1 MEKLSKEEQQKL
13 QQIFNELQNYEA
25 VAELLRQ
32 QMSMIANSLTEL
44 SMTVETI
51 KTIKELKPNTEI
63 LVPIGSDS
71 FVTAKLA
78 ATDKV
83 ITGLGADVSAEQSV
97 DGAKQMLEARI
108 AELGR
113 VLEQARQELEKIG
126 KQIEELRPEADR
138 ILAKT
143 KEKID
148 V

>member
-1 MEKLSKEEQQKL
+1 MEKLSNEEQQKL

-25 VAELLRQ
+25 MADLLRQ
-32 QMSMIANSLTEL
+32 QINMIANSMTEL

-51 KTIKELKPNTEI
+51 KTIRELKLGTEI

-71 FVTAKLA
+71 FVTTKLA

-97 DGAKQMLEARI
+97 DGAKLMLEARI

-138 ILAKT
+138 ILTKT
-143 KEKID
+143 KEK
-148 V
+148 

>member
-1 MEKLSKEEQQKL
+1 LSKEEQQKL

-25 VAELLRQ
+25 MADLLRQ
-32 QMSMIANSLTEL
+32 QINMIANSLTEL

-51 KTIKELKPNTEI
+51 KTIRELKLGTEI

-97 DGAKQMLEARI
+97 DGAKQMLEVRI

-138 ILAKT
+138 ILTKT
-143 KEKID
+143 KER
-148 V
+148 

>member
-1 MEKLSKEEQQKL
+1 MEKLSPEKQQKL
-13 QQIFNELQNYEA
+13 RQIFNELQNYEA
-25 VAELLRQ
+25 MAGLLRQ
-32 QMSMIANSLTEL
+32 QMNLIANSLAEL

-51 KTIKELKPNTEI
+51 KTIKELKPETEI

-78 ATDKV
+78 TTDKV

-97 DGAKQMLEARI
+97 DAAKQMLEARI

-113 VLEQARQELEKIG
+113 VLEQARQEFDKIG

-138 ILAKT
+138 ILTKT
-143 KEKID
+143 KEK
-148 V
+148 

>member
-1 MEKLSKEEQQKL
+1 MEKLSPEEQQKL

-25 VAELLRQ
+25 MAGLLRQ
-32 QMSMIANSLTEL
+32 QMNLIANSLAEL

-51 KTIKELKPNTEI
+51 KTIKELKPETEI

-78 ATDKV
+78 TTDKV
-83 ITGLGADVSAEQSV
+83 ITGLGADVSAEQNV

-108 AELGR
+108 AELSR
-113 VLEQARQELEKIG
+113 VLEQARQELDKIG

-138 ILAKT
+138 ILTKT
-143 KEKID
+143 KEK
-148 V
+148 

>member
-1 MEKLSKEEQQKL
+1 MEKLSNEEQQKL

-25 VAELLRQ
+25 MADLLRQ
-32 QMSMIANSLTEL
+32 QINMIANSLTEL

-51 KTIKELKPNTEI
+51 KTIKGLGLGTEI

-71 FVTAKLA
+71 FVTTKLA

-97 DGAKQMLEARI
+97 DGATQMLEARI
-108 AELGR
+108 TELGR

-138 ILAKT
+138 ILTKT
-143 KEKID
+143 KEK
-148 V
+148 

>member
-25 VAELLRQ
+25 VADLLRQ
-32 QMSMIANSLTEL
+32 QMNMMANSLTEL

-97 DGAKQMLEARI
+97 DGARQMLEARI

-138 ILAKT
+138 ILTKT
-143 KEKID
+143 KEK
-148 V
+148 

>member
-25 VAELLRQ
+25 VADLIRQ
-32 QMSMIANSLTEL
+32 QMNMMANSLTEL

-51 KTIKELKPNTEI
+51 KTIKELKQNTEI

-78 ATDKV
+78 TTDKV

-138 ILAKT
+138 ILTKT
-143 KEKID
+143 KEK
-148 V
+148 

>member
-1 MEKLSKEEQQKL
+1 MEKLSPEEQQKL

-25 VAELLRQ
+25 MAGLLRQ
-32 QMSMIANSLTEL
+32 QMNLIANSLAEL

-51 KTIKELKPNTEI
+51 KTIKELKPETEI

-78 ATDKV
+78 TTDKV

-97 DGAKQMLEARI
+97 DAAKQMLEARI

-113 VLEQARQELEKIG
+113 VLEQARQEFDKIG

-138 ILAKT
+138 ILTKT
-143 KEKID
+143 KEK
-148 V
+148 

>member
-25 VAELLRQ
+25 MADLLRQ
-32 QMSMIANSLTEL
+32 QINMIANSLTEL

-51 KTIKELKPNTEI
+51 KTIRELKLGTEI

-71 FVTAKLA
+71 FVTTKLA
-78 ATDKV
+78 TTDKI

-97 DGAKQMLEARI
+97 DGTKQMLEARI

-138 ILAKT
+138 ILTKT
-143 KEKID
+143 KER
-148 V
+148 

>member
-1 MEKLSKEEQQKL
+1 MERLSKEEQQKL
-13 QQIFNELQNYEA
+13 QQLFNELQNYEA
-25 VAELLRQ
+25 VADLLRQ
-32 QMSMIANSLTEL
+32 QMNMMANSLTEL

-51 KTIKELKPNTEI
+51 KTIKGLEPNTEI

-126 KQIEELRPEADR
+126 KQMEELRPEADR
-138 ILAKT
+138 ILTKT
-143 KEKID
+143 KEK
-148 V
+148 

>member
-1 MEKLSKEEQQKL
+1 MEKLSNEEQQKL

-25 VAELLRQ
+25 MADLLRQ
-32 QMSMIANSLTEL
+32 QINMIANSLTEL

-51 KTIKELKPNTEI
+51 KTIRELELGTEI

-71 FVTAKLA
+71 FVTTKLA

-108 AELGR
+108 TELGR
-113 VLEQARQELEKIG
+113 ILEQARQELEKIG
-126 KQIEELRPEADR
+126 KQIEELRLEADR
-138 ILAKT
+138 ILTKT
-143 KEKID
+143 KEK
-148 V
+148 

>member
-1 MEKLSKEEQQKL
+1 MEKLSNEEQQKL

-25 VAELLRQ
+25 MADLLRQ
-32 QMSMIANSLTEL
+32 QINMIANSLTEL

-51 KTIKELKPNTEI
+51 KTIKELELGTEI

-71 FVTAKLA
+71 FVTTKLA

-108 AELGR
+108 TELGR
-113 VLEQARQELEKIG
+113 ILEQARQELEKIG

-138 ILAKT
+138 ILTKT
-143 KEKID
+143 KEK
-148 V
+148 

>member
-25 VAELLRQ
+25 MADLLRQ
-32 QMSMIANSLTEL
+32 QINMIANSLTEL

-51 KTIKELKPNTEI
+51 KTIRELKLGTEI

-71 FVTAKLA
+71 FVTTKLA

-108 AELGR
+108 TELGR

-138 ILAKT
+138 ILTKT
-143 KEKID
+143 KEK
-148 V
+148 

>member
-25 VAELLRQ
+25 VADLLRQ
-32 QMSMIANSLTEL
+32 QMNMMANSLTEL

-51 KTIKELKPNTEI
+51 KTIKGLKQDNEI

-83 ITGLGADVSAEQSV
+83 ITGLGADVSAEQNI

-126 KQIEELRPEADR
+126 KQMEELRPEADR
-138 ILAKT
+138 ILTKT
-143 KEKID
+143 KEK
-148 V
+148 

>member
-1 MEKLSKEEQQKL
+1 MEKLSNEEQQKL

-25 VAELLRQ
+25 MADLLRQ
-32 QMSMIANSLTEL
+32 QINMIANSLTEL

-51 KTIKELKPNTEI
+51 KTIKGLKLGTEI

-71 FVTAKLA
+71 FVTTKLA

-97 DGAKQMLEARI
+97 DGAKQMLEVRI

-138 ILAKT
+138 ILTKT
-143 KEKID
+143 KEK
-148 V
+148 

>member
-1 MEKLSKEEQQKL
+1 MEKLSNEEQQKL

-25 VAELLRQ
+25 MADLLRQ
-32 QMSMIANSLTEL
+32 QINMIANSITEL

-51 KTIKELKPNTEI
+51 KTIRELKLGTEI

-71 FVTAKLA
+71 FVTTKLA
-78 ATDKV
+78 ATDTV

-97 DGAKQMLEARI
+97 DGAKQMLEVRI

-126 KQIEELRPEADR
+126 KQIEELRPAADR
-138 ILAKT
+138 ILTKT
-143 KEKID
+143 KEK
-148 V
+148 

>member
-51 KTIKELKPNTEI
+51 KTIKELKPDTEI

-97 DGAKQMLEARI
+97 DGAKQMLDARI

-138 ILAKT
+138 ILTKT
-143 KEKID
+143 KEK
-148 V
+148 

>member
-25 VAELLRQ
+25 MADLLRQ
-32 QMSMIANSLTEL
+32 QINMIANSLTEL

-51 KTIKELKPNTEI
+51 KTIRELKLGTEI

-71 FVTAKLA
+71 FVTTKLA
-78 ATDKV
+78 ATDNV

-97 DGAKQMLEARI
+97 DGATQMLEARI
-108 AELGR
+108 TELGR

-138 ILAKT
+138 ILTKT
-143 KEKID
+143 KEK
-148 V
+148 

>member
-1 MEKLSKEEQQKL
+1 MEKLSPDEKQNL

-25 VAELLRQ
+25 MAGLLRQ
-32 QMSMIANSLTEL
+32 QMNLIANSLAEL

-51 KTIKELKPNTEI
+51 KTIKELKPETEI

-78 ATDKV
+78 TTDKV
-83 ITGLGADVSAEQSV
+83 ITGLGADVSAEQNV
-97 DGAKQMLEARI
+97 DGAKQMLETRI

-113 VLEQARQELEKIG
+113 VLEQARQELDKIG

-138 ILAKT
+138 ILMKT
-143 KEKID
+143 KEK
-148 V
+148 

>member
-25 VAELLRQ
+25 MADLLRQ
-32 QMSMIANSLTEL
+32 QINMIANSLTEL

-51 KTIKELKPNTEI
+51 KTIRELELGTEI

-71 FVTAKLA
+71 FVTTKLA

-97 DGAKQMLEARI
+97 DGAKQMLEVRI

-138 ILAKT
+138 ILTKT
-143 KEKID
+143 KEK
-148 V
+148 

>member
-25 VAELLRQ
+25 VADLLRQ
-32 QMSMIANSLTEL
+32 QMNMMANSLTEL

-51 KTIKELKPNTEI
+51 KTIKELEQNTEI

-71 FVTAKLA
+71 FVTAKLG

-138 ILAKT
+138 ILTKT
-143 KEKID
+143 KEK
-148 V
+148 

>member
-25 VAELLRQ
+25 VADLLRQ
-32 QMSMIANSLTEL
+32 QMNMMANSLTEL

-71 FVTAKLA
+71 FVTTKLA

-83 ITGLGADVSAEQSV
+83 ITGLGADVSAEQNV

-138 ILAKT
+138 ILTKT
-143 KEKID
+143 KEK
-148 V
+148 

>member
-25 VAELLRQ
+25 MADLLRQ
-32 QMSMIANSLTEL
+32 QINMIANSLTEL

-51 KTIKELKPNTEI
+51 KTIRELKLGTEI

-97 DGAKQMLEARI
+97 DGATQMLEVRI
-108 AELGR
+108 TELGR

-138 ILAKT
+138 ILTKT
-143 KEKID
+143 KEK
-148 V
+148 

>member
-1 MEKLSKEEQQKL
+1 MSKEEQQKL

-25 VAELLRQ
+25 MADLLRQ
-32 QMSMIANSLTEL
+32 QINMIANSLTEL

-51 KTIKELKPNTEI
+51 KTIRELKLDTEI

-108 AELGR
+108 TELGR
-113 VLEQARQELEKIG
+113 VLEQARQEFEKIG

-138 ILAKT
+138 ILTKT
-143 KEKID
+143 KEK
-148 V
+148 

>member
-25 VAELLRQ
+25 VADLLRQ
-32 QMSMIANSLTEL
+32 QMNMMANSLTEL

-51 KTIKELKPNTEI
+51 KTIRELKLGTEI

-97 DGAKQMLEARI
+97 DGTKQMLEARI

-138 ILAKT
+138 ILTKT
-143 KEKID
+143 KEK
-148 V
+148 

>member
-1 MEKLSKEEQQKL
+1 MEKLSNEEQQKL

-25 VAELLRQ
+25 MADLLRQ
-32 QMSMIANSLTEL
+32 QINMIANSLTEL

-51 KTIKELKPNTEI
+51 KTIRELELGTEI

-71 FVTAKLA
+71 FVTTKLA
-78 ATDKV
+78 AIDKV

-108 AELGR
+108 TELGR
-113 VLEQARQELEKIG
+113 ILEQARQELEKIG

-138 ILAKT
+138 ILTKT
-143 KEKID
+143 KEK
-148 V
+148 

>member
-1 MEKLSKEEQQKL
+1 MEKLSKEEQQTL

-25 VAELLRQ
+25 MADLLRQ
-32 QMSMIANSLTEL
+32 QINMIANSLTEL

-51 KTIKELKPNTEI
+51 KTIRELKLGTEI

-71 FVTAKLA
+71 FVTTKLA

-108 AELGR
+108 TELGR

-138 ILAKT
+138 ILTKT
-143 KEKID
+143 KEK
-148 V
+148 

>member
-1 MEKLSKEEQQKL
+1 MEKLSNEEQQKL

-25 VAELLRQ
+25 MADLLRQ
-32 QMSMIANSLTEL
+32 QINMIANSLTEL

-51 KTIKELKPNTEI
+51 KTIRELKLGTEI

-71 FVTAKLA
+71 FVTTKLA

-108 AELGR
+108 TELGR

-138 ILAKT
+138 ILTKT
-143 KEKID
+143 KEK
-148 V
+148 

>member
-1 MEKLSKEEQQKL
+1 LSKEEQQKL

-25 VAELLRQ
+25 MADLLRQ
-32 QMSMIANSLTEL
+32 QINMIANSLAEL

-51 KTIKELKPNTEI
+51 KTIRELKLGTEI

-71 FVTAKLA
+71 FVTTKLA

-108 AELGR
+108 TELGR

-138 ILAKT
+138 ILTKT
-143 KEKID
+143 KEK
-148 V
+148 

>member
-25 VAELLRQ
+25 VADLLRQ
-32 QMSMIANSLTEL
+32 QMNMIANSLTEL

-51 KTIKELKPNTEI
+51 KTIRELKLGTEI

-71 FVTAKLA
+71 FVTTKLA

-97 DGAKQMLEARI
+97 DGAKLMLEARI
-108 AELGR
+108 TELGR

-138 ILAKT
+138 ILTKT
-143 KEKID
+143 KEK
-148 V
+148 

>member
-1 MEKLSKEEQQKL
+1 MEKLSPEEQQKL

-25 VAELLRQ
+25 MAGLLRQ
-32 QMSMIANSLTEL
+32 QMNLIANSLAEL

-51 KTIKELKPNTEI
+51 KTIKELKPETEI

-78 ATDKV
+78 TTDTV
-83 ITGLGADVSAEQSV
+83 ITGLGADVSAEQNV

-113 VLEQARQELEKIG
+113 VLDQARQELDKIG
-126 KQIEELRPEADR
+126 RQIEELRPEADR
-138 ILAKT
+138 ILMKT
-143 KEKID
+143 KEK
-148 V
+148 

>member
-1 MEKLSKEEQQKL
+1 MEKLSNEEQQKL

-25 VAELLRQ
+25 MADLLRQ
-32 QMSMIANSLTEL
+32 QINMIANSLTEL

-51 KTIKELKPNTEI
+51 KTIRELKLGTEI

-71 FVTAKLA
+71 FVTTKLA

-97 DGAKQMLEARI
+97 DGAKLMLEARI

-138 ILAKT
+138 ILTKT
-143 KEKID
+143 KEK
-148 V
+148 

>member
-1 MEKLSKEEQQKL
+1 MEKLSNEEQQKL

-25 VAELLRQ
+25 VADLLKQ
-32 QMSMIANSLTEL
+32 QMNMMATSLNEL

-51 KTIKELKPNTEI
+51 KTIKGLKSNTEI

-83 ITGLGADVSAEQSV
+83 ITGLGADVSAEQNI
-97 DGAKQMLEARI
+97 DGAKLMLETRI

-126 KQIEELRPEADR
+126 KQMEELRPEADR
-138 ILAKT
+138 ILTKT
-143 KEKID
+143 KEK
-148 V
+148 